1 MLFCVSVGWYLY
13 AFFRQVGVWKLARIT
28 DSGAIEPFG
37 DPLVV
42 YVTGSN
48 RRLLGVQ
55 DKKATELWREKKPLP
70 VDVTS
75 ALKKFEKVM
84 CEVGLGGDDLWFWI
98 GCAYMHGFKQQEK
111 KVLWGAGHSPCVIVL
126 IKCTAMRPCF

>member
-1 MLFCVSVGWYLY
+1 MSLFVVICC
-13 AFFRQVGVWKLARIT
+13 AFLLQVGVWKLARIT

-84 CEVGLGGDDLWFWI
+84 CEVGLGGDVLWFWI
-98 GCAYMHGFKQQEK
+98 GCAYMHGFKQQENF
-111 KVLWGAGHSPCVIVL
+111 LL
-126 IKCTAMRPCF
+126 LLLLL